1 MNEPEL
7 QALLQALRAEIASDR
22 IADASERQRL
32 STMLAQIE
40 TRLLAGGSGAPPEAE
55 GVVEGLRLAVDKFEV
70 EHPRFAGLLNQL
82 VTALS
87 AMGI

>member
-1 MNEPEL
+1 MDRQGL
-7 QALLQALRAEIASDR
+7 QALLQALRSEI
-22 IADASERQRL
+22 DASRPHDPAERQRL
-32 STMLAQIE
+32 SAMLAEIE
-40 TRLLAGGSGAPPEAE
+40 QRLLANASPPPE
-55 GVVEGLRLAVDKFEV
+55 GLIEGLRLAVDKFEV